1 MNEQQI
7 AALLAFAG
15 TLDSRVRRALADPQ
29 QSARTIAEWT
39 AAVADVPATMPDVA
53 WDAARA
59 TRRYYEQQ
67 GGNRSSQYRPIEPH
81 DLLAA
86 WGPHRA
92 ELMNRHTDPVP
103 AANPDDPAA
112 WREEL
117 LGTRAAVARGH
128 ATPSQYRAEINAAGQ
143 KHLAALM
150 SGVGDGPRRYLPAH
164 VAAELAHFR
173 PARARREQLVAEG
186 IPDPLGVPCPYC
198 LATVDAQCRSS
209 FRNRGKGRRPL
220 NGVHP
225 SRVEALLAHRS
236 DGEQADDEQVR
247 LARIMCQPPA
257 PRRDARARHTSGGG
271 EAR

>member
-39 AAVADVPATMPDVA
+39 AAVADVPATMSEVG

-86 WGPHRA
+86 WGPLRA

-103 AANPDDPAA
+103 DVDPDNVAA
-112 WREEL
+112 WRDEL
-117 LGTRAAVARGH
+117 LGTRTAVALGH
-128 ATPSQYRAEINAAGQ
+128 AAPAQYRAVINPAGQ
-143 KHLAALM
+143 KRLAALM
-150 SGVGDGPRRYLPAH
+150 SAVGDGRRRYMPAH
-164 VAAELAHFR
+164 VAAELRPFR
-173 PARARREQLVAEG
+173 KARAHREQLVAEG
-186 IPDPLGVPCPYC
+186 IPDPLGVKCPYC
-198 LATVDAQCRSS
+198 LAAVDEQCRSS
-209 FRNRGKGRRPL
+209 FRNRGQGRRPL
-220 NGVHP
+220 SGVHP
-225 SRVEALLAHRS
+225 SRVDALIAEFG
-236 DGEQADDEQVR
+236 DEQADAEQAR

-271 EAR
+271 EDR

>member
-29 QSARTIAEWT
+29 QSARTISEWT
-39 AAVADVPATMPDVA
+39 AAVADVPATTPEIG

-86 WGPHRA
+86 WGPLRA

-103 AANPDDPAA
+103 NVNPDNVAE

-117 LGTRAAVARGH
+117 LGARTAVALGH
-128 ATPSQYRAEINAAGQ
+128 AAPAQYRAEINPAGQ
-143 KHLAALM
+143 KRLAALM
-150 SGVGDGPRRYLPAH
+150 SGVGDGRRRYMPAH
-164 VAAELAHFR
+164 VAAELRPFR
-173 PARARREQLVAEG
+173 KARAHREQLVAEG
-186 IPDPLGVPCPYC
+186 IPDPLGVKCPYC
-198 LATVDAQCRSS
+198 LAAVDEQCRSS

-220 NGVHP
+220 SGVHP
-225 SRVEALLAHRS
+225 SRVDALIAELG
-236 DGEQADDEQVR
+236 DEQADAEQAR

>member
-1 MNEQQI
+1 MTPEQI

-29 QSARTIAEWT
+29 QSARTISEWT
-39 AAVADVPATMPDVA
+39 AAVADVPATMPA
-53 WDAARA
+53 TGWDAARA

-67 GGNRSSQYRPIEPH
+67 GGNKSSQYRPIEPH

-92 ELMNRHTDPVP
+92 EVMARHTDPVP
-103 AANPDDPAA
+103 AADPDNPAA

-117 LGTRAAVARGH
+117 LGTRASVARGH
-128 ATPSQYRAEINAAGQ
+128 AAPAQYRAEINQAGQ
-143 KHLAALM
+143 KRLAALT
-150 SGVGDGPRRYLPAH
+150 SGVGTGPRRYMPAH
-164 VAAELAHFR
+164 VAAELRQFR
-173 PARARREQLVAEG
+173 PARAHREQLVAEG
-186 IPDPLGVPCPYC
+186 LPDPLGVRCPYC
-198 LATVDAQCRSS
+198 LAAIDEQCRSS

-220 NGVHP
+220 TGVHP
-225 SRVEALLAHRS
+225 SRVEALLAHLS
-236 DGEQADDEQVR
+236 NGEQADDEQVR

-257 PRRDARARHTSGGG
+257 PRRESRVRHTSGGG

>member
-29 QSARTIAEWT
+29 QSARTISEWT
-39 AAVADVPATMPDVA
+39 AAVADVPATMSDVG

-59 TRRYYEQQ
+59 TRRYYEQR
-67 GGNRSSQYRPIEPH
+67 GGDRSAQFRPIEPH

-86 WGPHRA
+86 WGPYRT

-103 AANPDDPAA
+103 NVDPDNVAA
-112 WREEL
+112 WRAEL
-117 LGTRAAVARGH
+117 LGTRAAVATGH
-128 ATPSQYRAEINAAGQ
+128 TAPAQYRAEIDHGGQ
-143 KHLAALM
+143 KRLAALM
-150 SGVGDGPRRYLPAH
+150 SGVGTGPRRYMPAH
-164 VAAELAHFR
+164 VAAELARFR
-173 PARARREQLVAEG
+173 PARAHREQLVAEG
-186 IPDPLGVPCPYC
+186 IPDPLSVRCPYC
-198 LATVDAQCRSS
+198 LAEVDERCRSS

-220 NGVHP
+220 SGVHP
-225 SRVEALLAHRS
+225 SRVEALLAEAG
-236 DGEQADDEQVR
+236 DNGQAEAEQIR

-257 PRRDARARHTSGGG
+257 PRRDTRARHTTGGG

>member
-29 QSARTIAEWT
+29 QSARTISEWT
-39 AAVADVPATMPDVA
+39 AAVADVPATMPDVG

-86 WGPHRA
+86 WGPLRA
-92 ELMNRHTDPVP
+92 ELMARHTDPVP
-103 AANPDDPAA
+103 NVDPDNVAA

-117 LGTRAAVARGH
+117 VGTRAAVAVGH
-128 ATPSQYRAEINAAGQ
+128 IPPAQYRAEINDAGQ
-143 KHLAALM
+143 KRLAALM
-150 SGVGDGPRRYLPAH
+150 SGVGAGPRRYLPAH
-164 VAAELAHFR
+164 VAAELRPFR
-173 PARARREQLVAEG
+173 KARAHREQLVAEG
-186 IPDPLGVPCPYC
+186 IPDPLGVKCPYC
-198 LATVDAQCRSS
+198 LAAIDEQCRSS

-220 NGVHP
+220 TGVHP
-225 SRVEALLAHRS
+225 SRVDALVAHL
-236 DGEQADDEQVR
+236 GVDEQGEAEQIR

-257 PRRDARARHTSGGG
+257 PRRDGRARHTSGGG
-271 EAR
+271 GDR

>member
-29 QSARTIAEWT
+29 QSARTIVEWT

-67 GGNRSSQYRPIEPH
+67 GGNRSSQFRPIEPH

-103 AANPDDPAA
+103 SADPDDPAA
-112 WREEL
+112 WRAEL
-117 LGTRAAVARGH
+117 LGTRAAVATGH
-128 ATPSQYRAEINAAGQ
+128 AAPAHYRAEIDHGGQ
-143 KHLAALM
+143 KRLAALM
-150 SGVGDGPRRYLPAH
+150 AGVGKGPRRYMPAH
-164 VAAELAHFR
+164 VAAEMRPFR
-173 PARARREQLVAEG
+173 KARAHREQLVAEG
-186 IPDPLGVPCPYC
+186 VPDPLSVACPYC
-198 LATVDAQCRSS
+198 LAAVDEQCRSS

-220 NGVHP
+220 SGVHP
-225 SRVEALLAHRS
+225 SRVEAVIAELGG
-236 DGEQADDEQVR
+236 GEAADDEQVR
-247 LARIMCQPPA
+247 FTRIMCQPPA

>member
-29 QSARTIAEWT
+29 QAARTISEWT
-39 AAVADVPATMPDVA
+39 AAVADVPATMPA
-53 WDAARA
+53 TGWDAARA
-59 TRRYYEQQ
+59 TRRYYEQR
-67 GGNRSSQYRPIEPH
+67 GGDRSSQYRPIEPH

-86 WGPHRA
+86 WGPHRT

-103 AANPDDPAA
+103 SADPDDPAA
-112 WREEL
+112 WRAEL
-117 LGTRAAVARGH
+117 LGTRAAVATGH
-128 ATPSQYRAEINAAGQ
+128 TAPAQYRAEIDHGGQ
-143 KHLAALM
+143 KRLAALM
-150 SGVGDGPRRYLPAH
+150 SGVGTGPRRYVPAH
-164 VAAELAHFR
+164 AAAELARFR
-173 PARARREQLVAEG
+173 PSRARREQLVAEG
-186 IPDPLGVPCPYC
+186 VPDPLSVPCPYC
-198 LATVDAQCRSS
+198 LAAIDEQCRSS

-220 NGVHP
+220 SGVHP
-225 SRVEALLAHRS
+225 SRVEVVVAELG
-236 DGEQADDEQVR
+236 GETADDEQVR